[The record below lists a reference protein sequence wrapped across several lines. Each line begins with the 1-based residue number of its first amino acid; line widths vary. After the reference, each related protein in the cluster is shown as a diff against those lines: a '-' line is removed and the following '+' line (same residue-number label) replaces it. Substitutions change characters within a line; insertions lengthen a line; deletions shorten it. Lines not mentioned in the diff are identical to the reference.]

1 VASTGAEIY
10 DSDSSN
16 ALSDA
21 LGTETLNARP
31 IMPDDYREAPDAQS
45 NQSWV
50 WVSGRQ
56 FLKVNPTTH
65 MEAFL
70 LGPHHVKKGGGFV
83 GYIGKDPVPIS
94 DIKDL
99 DLISWWN
106 ESRRVPYAFVIYIGY
121 SCNTCYYHRM

>member
-1 VASTGAEIY
+1 VASTGVEIY
-10 DSDSSN
+10 SSN

-21 LGTETLNARP
+21 LGTETLDARS
-31 IMPDDYREAPDAQS
+31 ITPDYYREAPDARS

-50 WVSGRQ
+50 WVGGRR

-70 LGPHHVKKGGGFV
+70 LGPHHVKKDDEFV
-83 GYIGKDPVPIS
+83 GYIRKDPVPIS
-94 DIKDL
+94 DIKNL

-106 ESRRVPYAFVIYIGY
+106 ESRKEYPTL
-121 SCNTCYYHRM
+121 S